1 MKDCPEPAE
10 IIGLYRKK
18 SGRQPSGESPANKL
32 ERLNQDMHSEWE
44 KARVASQYNEQQIK
58 IHEDCLN
65 MAWQLYTTQLRV
77 TVQKLN
83 WSPEVRKVARE
94 KGHALMTGSTYDY
107 ADWKKEL
114 RAEKLC
120 KKAAEAKT
128 GVNELIELA
137 SQIAVIGD
145 PRDIEDLIG
154 ENKKQADALDSIAD
168 ETAEMD
174 LIEEMAVLKAKLKVL
189 SKKLCKQR
197 DEMLDQGMSKPS
209 FSIGASEAMPK
220 LGSKLG
226 SSH

>member
-1 MKDCPEPAE
+1 M
-10 IIGLYRKK
+10 RK
-18 SGRQPSGESPANKL
+18 G
-32 ERLNQDMHSEWE
+32 
-44 KARVASQYNEQQIK
+44 
-58 IHEDCLN
+58 
-65 MAWQLYTTQLRV
+65 AW
-77 TVQKLN
+77 
-83 WSPEVRKVARE
+83 E

-107 ADWKKEL
+107 ADRKKEL
-114 RAEKLC
+114 RAEKLR
-120 KKAAEAKT
+120 KKAIEAKT
-128 GVNELIELA
+128 GVNELIDLA
-137 SQIAVIGD
+137 SQIDFTGD

-154 ENKKQADALDSIAD
+154 ENKKQAAALDSIAN

-226 SSH
+226 SSHWYADQSPGGGWADEVEEEEKSHSRQYQPEG